1 VTIIATLGDR
11 LMSREPS
18 QQRLYVQCTLKKLD
32 FVVLH
37 LFIEAIILHEV
48 QMSLSSRE
56 ITQLRQIITIAEKLL
71 AKAEA
76 PAPVKGGKAS
86 AKTAA
91 KSSTGGRRTGKEL
104 VAFRKMLKA
113 ERKQGV
119 PVADIAQKHGVSL
132 SYIYQLG

>member
-1 VTIIATLGDR
+1 
-11 LMSREPS
+11 
-18 QQRLYVQCTLKKLD
+18 
-32 FVVLH
+32 
-37 LFIEAIILHEV
+37 
-48 QMSLSSRE
+48 MSLSSRE

-76 PAPVKGGKAS
+76 ATSAKGGKAS
-86 AKTAA
+86 ATTAA
-91 KSSTGGRRTGKEL
+91 KSSSAKSSTSKSSTGGRRTGKEL
-104 VAFRKMLKA
+104 AAFRKMLKA